1 MIYFIY
7 ASQDAL
13 DYIERSNLSTMQTLV
28 NDALYPAQY
37 GHNYMMYVEAVT
49 RLLPHII
56 FTVQG
61 AGIDRKE
68 RLIYI
73 GSYDSDTGK
82 GRNAYEVIRA
92 RDLFNG

>member
-1 MIYFIY
+1 MIYHLY

-13 DYIERSNLSTMQTLV
+13 DYIERSNLSNMQTLV

-56 FTVQG
+56 FIVQG
-61 AGIDRKE
+61 AGIDRNE

-73 GSYDSDTGK
+73 GSYDSDKGR
-82 GRNAYEVIRA
+82 GRNAYEVVRA
-92 RDLFNG
+92 WELING

>member
-37 GHNYMMYVEAVT
+37 VHNYMMYVEAVT

-56 FTVQG
+56 FIVQG

>member
-1 MIYFIY
+1 MIYHIY

-49 RLLPHII
+49 KLLPHII
-56 FTVQG
+56 FIVQG

-73 GSYDSDTGK
+73 GSYDSDKGQ

>member
-1 MIYFIY
+1 MIYYLY

-13 DYIERSNLSTMQTLV
+13 DYIERSSMANMKTLV
-28 NDALYPAQY
+28 DDALYPVQY

-49 RLLPHII
+49 KLLPHII

-73 GSYDSDTGK
+73 GCYDSDTGK

-92 RDLFNG
+92 RDLING

>member
-1 MIYFIY
+1 MKYYLY

-13 DYIERSNLSTMQTLV
+13 DYIERSSIANMKTLV
-28 NDALYPAQY
+28 DDALYPVHY

-56 FTVQG
+56 FIVQG

-92 RDLFNG
+92 RDLING